1 MPIGG
6 REGESKLVSATKS
19 VIAATIGGTVVV
31 VVGHPLDTVKVLL
44 QTQRHGVVYTGL
56 RDCVEKTYKRHG
68 IVGFYNGIASPLTFQ
83 LLFRAAILGS
93 YDLTSNCIRGSRT
106 REELTLGE
114 DLLAGTIA
122 GAVAAVVECPVEL
135 IKSQAQIDI
144 TRSLQDGRYRPKYR
158 NVFHCGHEI
167 LRNHGVAGVYQ
178 GFYATLLRAVPGGAA
193 FFGSYE
199 AVKCCFPPPL
209 GEPTPTSTALLA
221 GGVAGVNFWV
231 STQACICSC

>member
-1 MPIGG
+1 M
-6 REGESKLVSATKS
+6 
-19 VIAATIGGTVVV
+19 V

-44 QTQRHGVVYTGL
+44 QTQRHGVVFASF

-68 IVGFYNGIASPLTFQ
+68 VAGFYKGVASPLAFQ

-93 YDLTSNCIRGSRT
+93 YDLASNCIRGSRP

-122 GAVAAVVECPVEL
+122 GAVAAMIECPVEL

-144 TRSLQDGRYRPKYR
+144 TRTLIDERYRPKYR
-158 NVFHCGHEI
+158 NVFHCASEI
-167 LRNHGVAGVYQ
+167 VRTHGFTGVYQ
-178 GFYATLLRAVPGGAA
+178 GFNATLLRAVPGGAV

-199 AVKCCFPPPL
+199 AVKSCFPPLP

-231 STQACICSC
+231 SAQACI